1 VLSSL
6 LARPDV
12 TEECELR
19 STFGFMAYHGGT
31 LEKATDVI
39 ARDAAARS
47 GSSFYAI
54 VQCDPDPLH
63 VPSTEIEPSESPA
76 MTAFL
81 DHVDVVVTVHGYG
94 RDELRHSVLVGGTHV
109 GLGDHL
115 AAALEPRLK
124 EYRFLTA
131 PEEIPSGL
139 RGRHRDNP
147 VNRPRDGGVQLELP
161 PTLRWHSE
169 RHGWS
174 DDPGVGRAP
183 QVEALV
189 EGLAAAVRSWSRAG
203 PRVAT
208 ASAQPLI

>member
-1 VLSSL
+1 MSAL

-31 LEKATDVI
+31 LEKATDAI

-47 GSSFYAI
+47 ESSFYGI
-54 VQCDPDPLH
+54 VQCDPEPLH
-63 VPSTEIEPSESPA
+63 VPSTEIEPAQSAA

-94 RDELRHSVLVGGTHV
+94 RDDLRHAVLVGGTHA
-109 GLGDHL
+109 GLGGHL
-115 AAALEPRLK
+115 AATLEPRLQG
-124 EYRFLTA
+124 YRFLTDSKK
-131 PEEIPSGL
+131 IPRGL
-139 RGRHRDNP
+139 RGRHPDNP
-147 VNRPRDGGVQLELP
+147 VNRPRQGGVQLELP
-161 PTLRWHSE
+161 PTLRWNY
-169 RHGWS
+169 RRNGWS

-189 EGLAAAVRSWSRAG
+189 EGLAAAVRSWPGA
-203 PRVAT
+203 RVAI
-208 ASAQPLI
+208 AGLLSR

>member
-1 VLSSL
+1 MSSL

-31 LEKATDVI
+31 LEKATDAI

-47 GSSFYAI
+47 GSSFYGI
-54 VQCDPDPLH
+54 VQCDPEPLH
-63 VPSTEIEPSESPA
+63 VPSTAIEPSQSAA

-94 RDELRHSVLVGGTHV
+94 RDELRHTVLVGGTHA
-109 GLGDHL
+109 GLRDHL
-115 AAALEPRLK
+115 VATLGPSLDG
-124 EYRFLTA
+124 YRFLTE
-131 PEEIPSGL
+131 PEEIPRGL
-139 RGRHRDNP
+139 AGRHPDNP
-147 VNRPRDGGVQLELP
+147 VNRPAEGGVQLELP
-161 PTLRWHSE
+161 PTLRWHYE

-183 QVEALV
+183 QVEVLV
-189 EGLAAAVRSWSRAG
+189 AGLTAAVGSWAEAD
-203 PRVAT
+203 PTVVAAT
-208 ASAQPLI
+208 TQPLI